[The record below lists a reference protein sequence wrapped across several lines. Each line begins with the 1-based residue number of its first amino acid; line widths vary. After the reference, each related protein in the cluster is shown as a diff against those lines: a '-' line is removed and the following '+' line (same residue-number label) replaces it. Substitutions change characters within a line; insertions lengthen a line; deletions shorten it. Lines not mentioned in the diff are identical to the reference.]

1 MAFTVLFVVERKEGL
16 TDEEFVGT
24 WLKHSKVGA
33 ELPGLRG
40 YEILTVDESAE
51 AKGRPA
57 DGFVLMRFDSKEDCD
72 AAFASPE
79 MAASAADSTDFAAHF
94 ATYFVSSHS
103 IV

>member
-16 TDEEFVGT
+16 TDEEFVAT
-24 WLKHSKVGA
+24 WLKHSKVAA

-79 MAASAADSTDFAAHF
+79 MAASAADSPDFAAHF